1 MSNLADKVAKL
12 HAPMDKTLLRSLA
25 LILGFMH
32 VGLVMWDPNAY
43 HREIGGFNAFIAP
56 ALIWAVCSSMVY
68 GVGFKPRNWYWQ
80 VLFSPYFSLAILV
93 YLTVLYFM

>member
-12 HAPMDKTLLRSLA
+12 HAPMAKTLLRVLA

-56 ALIWAVCSSMVY
+56 ALIWSVCSSMVY

-80 VLFSPYFSLAILV
+80 VLFSPYFSLAILI
-93 YLTVLYFM
+93 YLTALYFM

>member
-1 MSNLADKVAKL
+1 MSNVADKVAKL
-12 HAPMDKTLLRSLA
+12 HALMDKTLLRVLA

-56 ALIWAVCSSMVY
+56 ALIWACCSSMVY

-80 VLFSPYFSLAILV
+80 VLFSPYFSFAILI
-93 YLTVLYFM
+93 YLTALYFI

>member
-12 HAPMDKTLLRSLA
+12 HEPMDKALLRVLA

-56 ALIWAVCSSMVY
+56 ALIWALCSSMVY
-68 GVGFKPRNWYWQ
+68 GVGFKPRHWYWQ
-80 VLFSPYFSLAILV
+80 VLFSPYFSLAILS
-93 YLTVLYFM
+93 YLTALYFM

>member
-12 HAPMDKTLLRSLA
+12 HAPMDKTLLRVLA

-32 VGLVMWDPNAY
+32 VGLVMWEPNAY

-56 ALIWAVCSSMVY
+56 ALIWSVCSSMVY

-80 VLFSPYFSLAILV
+80 VLFSPYFSLAILI
-93 YLTVLYFM
+93 YLTALYFM

>member
-12 HAPMDKTLLRSLA
+12 HATMDKTLLRVLA

-80 VLFSPYFSLAILV
+80 VLFSPYFSLAILI
-93 YLTVLYFM
+93 YLTALYFM

>member
-12 HAPMDKTLLRSLA
+12 HEPMDKTLLRVLA
-25 LILGFMH
+25 LILGFMQ

-56 ALIWAVCSSMVY
+56 ALIWALCSSMVY

-80 VLFSPYFSLAILV
+80 VLFSPYFSLAILS
-93 YLTVLYFM
+93 YLTALYFM

>member
-12 HAPMDKTLLRSLA
+12 HAPMDKTLLRVLA

-32 VGLVMWDPNAY
+32 VGSVMWDPNAY

-56 ALIWAVCSSMVY
+56 ALIWSVCSSMVY

-80 VLFSPYFSLAILV
+80 VLFSPYFSLAILI
-93 YLTVLYFM
+93 YLTALYFM

>member
-12 HAPMDKTLLRSLA
+12 HALMDKTLLRVLV

-80 VLFSPYFSLAILV
+80 VLFSPYFSLAILI
-93 YLTVLYFM
+93 YLTALYFM

>member
-12 HAPMDKTLLRSLA
+12 HAPMDKTLLRVLA

-56 ALIWAVCSSMVY
+56 ALIWSVCSSMVY

-80 VLFSPYFSLAILV
+80 VLFSPYFSLVILI
-93 YLTVLYFM
+93 YLTALYFM

>member
-12 HAPMDKTLLRSLA
+12 HAPMDKTLLRVLA

-32 VGLVMWDPNAY
+32 VGLVMWEPNAY
-43 HREIGGFNAFIAP
+43 HREIGGFDAFIAP

-80 VLFSPYFSLAILV
+80 VLFSPYFSLAILI
-93 YLTVLYFM
+93 YLTALYFM